1 MIFFKKI
8 WAFLR
13 VPKIEEALKT
23 IVHRD
28 YRLASSK
35 KRLARFI
42 ELSRQSS
49 AILACGLLA
58 TIPNALLSCSKKPL
72 ETTPT
77 STPATAAQ
85 SPSVQ
90 VQKAEQPASSTTNAT
105 TSSKPDFDLTKMSA
119 TMIYSTIFDM
129 LIMPEEY
136 VEKVIKVKG
145 WFETYTNPESGEL
158 FYAVVVPDATACCQ
172 QGLEFIWPGDH
183 HYPADFPDPGQD
195 ITVTGRYKLVDKD
208 GFAYNYLEATEVV
221 F

>member
-8 WAFLR
+8 WAFRQLR
-13 VPKIEEALKT
+13 CRRAL
-23 IVHRD
+23 
-28 YRLASSK
+28 A
-35 KRLARFI
+35 
-42 ELSRQSS
+42 RQSS

-58 TIPNALLSCSKKPL
+58 TIPNALLSCSKKTIAASPSS
-72 ETTPT
+72 TPT
-77 STPATAAQ
+77 ATQTQ
-85 SPSVQ
+85 SPVE
-90 VQKAEQPASSTTNAT
+90 KASPETKAN

-129 LIMPEEY
+129 LIMPEDY

-145 WFETYTNPESGEL
+145 WFETYTNPETGEL

-183 HYPADFPDPGQD
+183 HYPADFPEPGQD
-195 ITVTGRYKLVDKD
+195 ITVTGLYKLVDMD
-208 GFAYNYLEATEVV
+208 GFAYNYLEASEVE

>member
-1 MIFFKKI
+1 MNIKDVF
-8 WAFLR
+8 WAFRQLR
-13 VPKIEEALKT
+13 CRRAL
-23 IVHRD
+23 
-28 YRLASSK
+28 A
-35 KRLARFI
+35 
-42 ELSRQSS
+42 RQSS

-77 STPATAAQ
+77 STPATAVQ